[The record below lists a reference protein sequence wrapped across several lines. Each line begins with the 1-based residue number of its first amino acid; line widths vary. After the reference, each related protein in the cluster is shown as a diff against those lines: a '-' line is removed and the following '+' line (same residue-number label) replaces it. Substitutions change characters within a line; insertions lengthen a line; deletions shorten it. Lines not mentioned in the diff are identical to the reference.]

1 MKILLI
7 GFSSL
12 LAFSVSAFAGHHEE
26 GEKGVTTAI
35 GSYITDKGNVNPIY
49 AGDTSRQQ
57 IWIDYIDAH
66 NDRNLEV
73 IAEINTADWAGYRED
88 GSLIDVSD
96 AHIAF
101 LDDWFKSAQN
111 PKWVVRW
118 MIANGAKN
126 DDGVME
132 NWLTTGNDFTFV
144 DENGQEV
151 TQHHVHDVQFI
162 GRKIKLINVYSRPA
176 PAE

>member
-1 MKILLI
+1 MKLLLVS
-7 GFSSL
+7 FASL
-12 LAFSVSAFAGHHEE
+12 VAFSVSAFAGHHQE
-26 GEKGVTTAI
+26 GEKGAATAI
-35 GSYITDKGNVNPIY
+35 GSYITENGNVNQVY
-49 AGDTSRQQ
+49 AGDTSNQQ
-57 IWIDYIDAH
+57 VWIDYIEAH
-66 NDRNLEV
+66 NERNLNA
-73 IAEINTADWAGYRED
+73 IAEINTSDWAGYRED
-88 GSLIDVSD
+88 GSLIDGSD

-101 LDDWFKSAQN
+101 LDDWFKSSQN
-111 PKWVVRW
+111 PRWVVRW
-118 MIANGAKN
+118 MIASKAMNSEGAT
-126 DDGVME
+126 E